1 MAVILVE
8 QHAHQILR
16 LTRQAVVLERGR
28 VAWNGASETLA
39 GDPAL
44 LDRLIGINAG

>member
-8 QHAHQILR
+8 QHAHQILP

-28 VAWNGASETLA
+28 VAYQGTSEALSA
-39 GDPAL
+39 EPAL
-44 LDRLIGINAG
+44 LDRLLGVAAH

>member
-8 QHAHQILR
+8 QHAHQILP

-28 VAWNGASETLA
+28 VAYQGTSKALSA
-39 GDPAL
+39 DQAL
-44 LDRLIGINAG
+44 LDQLIGVGH